1 MIVHLIIKL
10 GMACEAD
17 VLDAFVLMCLDVGE
31 IPNEGKIAAVD
42 HDVLEDV
49 GVAALFWDPVRWQIL
64 HLVQCAQTV

>member
-1 MIVHLIIKL
+1 MIVYLTIKL
-10 GMACEAD
+10 GMAHEAA

-49 GVAALFWDPVRWQIL
+49 GVAALCWDPVWWQIL